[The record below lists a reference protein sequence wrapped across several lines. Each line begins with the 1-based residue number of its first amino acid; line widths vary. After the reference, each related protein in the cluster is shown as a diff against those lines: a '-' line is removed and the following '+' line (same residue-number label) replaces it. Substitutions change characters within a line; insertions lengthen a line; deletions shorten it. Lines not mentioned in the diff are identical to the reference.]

1 MQVIHTACAG
11 LDVHKK
17 TVVSCALL
25 SRADGQVQS
34 HCRSFG
40 TTTPQILAL
49 ADWLKGLGVTHVVME
64 STGVYWR
71 PIYQL
76 LEGSF
81 TLLLVNAAHVKAV
94 PGRKTD
100 LNDAQWLAE
109 LLRHGLLRPS
119 FVPPKA
125 QRQVR
130 ELTRHRS
137 NLAAKRAQAINELHR
152 TLEGTNVK
160 LTSVATDIT
169 GVSATLMLE
178 QLLAGQSDPK
188 ALAQLA
194 MGRLRQKRVQLAEAL
209 QGKVEAHHK
218 LILSQLL
225 VDIDL
230 FDEQIEQTSAEIEQR
245 LQREEQLI
253 QRLDVIPGVNRRVA
267 EVLLAELGT
276 DMGRF
281 GSAERAAAWS
291 GLCPGN
297 RQSGGRRYA
306 TRSRKGNRPLK
317 GALCQAGQAAGRSRD
332 SYLGAQYRRI
342 ASRRGSKRAALA
354 AGHSILKIS
363 YHMIARGTE
372 YKDLGPDYFDR
383 RNKDAVKRRL
393 VERLEKLGYQV
404 QVKEPTSTH

>member
-1 MQVIHTACAG
+1 
-11 LDVHKK
+11 L
-17 TVVSCALL
+17 
-25 SRADGQVQS
+25 
-34 HCRSFG
+34 
-40 TTTPQILAL
+40 
-49 ADWLKGLGVTHVVME
+49 
-64 STGVYWR
+64 
-71 PIYQL
+71 
-76 LEGSF
+76 
-81 TLLLVNAAHVKAV
+81 
-94 PGRKTD
+94 
-100 LNDAQWLAE
+100 
-109 LLRHGLLRPS
+109 
-119 FVPPKA
+119 
-125 QRQVR
+125 R

-152 TLEGTNVK
+152 TLEGTHVK
-160 LTSVATDIT
+160 LTSVATEIT

-178 QLLAGQSDPK
+178 QLLAGRSDPK
-188 ALAQLA
+188 ALAELA
-194 MGRLRQKRVQLAEAL
+194 KGRLRQKRVQLEEAL

-230 FDEQIEQTSAEIEQR
+230 FDEQIEQR
-245 LQREEQLI
+245 LQQEEQWI

-276 DMGRF
+276 DTGRS

-306 TRSRKGNRPLK
+306 TRSRKGNRALK
-317 GALCQAGQAAGRSRD
+317 GALCQAGQAAGRSRN

-354 AGHSILKIS
+354 AGPSILKIS

-383 RNKDAVKRRL
+383 RNQDAVKRRL
-393 VERLEKLGYQV
+393 VERWEKLGYQV
-404 QVKEPTSTH
+404 QVKEPVSTH